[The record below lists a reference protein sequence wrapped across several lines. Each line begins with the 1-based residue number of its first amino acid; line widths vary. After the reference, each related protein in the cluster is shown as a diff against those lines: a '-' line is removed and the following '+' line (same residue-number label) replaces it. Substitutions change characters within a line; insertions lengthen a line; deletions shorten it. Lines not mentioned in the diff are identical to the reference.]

1 MAFYH
6 SPRIVTDG
14 LIAYFDALNPK
25 SYPGSGTLLYDLTD
39 LTNIAD
45 VKNSPT
51 YNADGSFSMN
61 GTDQYINM
69 GTCEQYYPATGSLSL
84 CASIWVKDTASENSV
99 VLGQQNVANERLYI
113 GRYSGNWNM
122 AWGEQHWGDSYT
134 GDLVATSAG
143 FDNVVLNVIKGGPT
157 LYVNAWETI
166 SRTGD
171 TNVSLTGP
179 FPLGAYFGAP
189 GVYIDASSGP
199 NDSAIC
205 QLYSR
210 NLSVAE
216 LTQNFNAL
224 KGRFGI

>member
-84 CASIWVKDTASENSV
+84 CASI
-99 VLGQQNVANERLYI
+99 
-113 GRYSGNWNM
+113 
-122 AWGEQHWGDSYT
+122 
-134 GDLVATSAG
+134 
-143 FDNVVLNVIKGGPT
+143 
-157 LYVNAWETI
+157 
-166 SRTGD
+166 
-171 TNVSLTGP
+171 
-179 FPLGAYFGAP
+179 
-189 GVYIDASSGP
+189 
-199 NDSAIC
+199 
-205 QLYSR
+205 
-210 NLSVAE
+210 
-216 LTQNFNAL
+216 
-224 KGRFGI
+224 